1 MWTLVVVLNT
11 LSSVASLAMAGYG
24 LLIFMMSR
32 YFNPLQIDY
41 TGVVIGSVLLASFLL
56 IPTCCVVASSKLALR
71 DRRSAIPV
79 ALIPFVLIVLGV
91 FVIRAIPW
99 PSPPAS

>member
-1 MWTLVVVLNT
+1 VWTLVVILNT
-11 LSSVASLAMAGYG
+11 LASVASLAMAGYG

-41 TGVVIGSVLLASFLL
+41 TGVVIGSVLLATFLV

-71 DRRSAIPV
+71 ERRLSVAV
-79 ALIPFVLIVLGV
+79 ALAPFALIALA
-91 FVIRAIPW
+91 VIVMRAIPW
-99 PSPPAS
+99 PAPPAN